1 MIWVDFGAG
10 KNRGFFQEHE
20 IYNQIGE
27 ERTRTMPFSHAMT
40 GCDQVS
46 FLSQVTKLSACKVWE
61 LYDDVTSVFI
71 KLRNQSSLSEV
82 KDAMPT
88 LERFTVLLYSR
99 SSNALITN
107 ECRWELFSQGKAIN
121 NIPPTGAVLWKR
133 APRSILC
140 RPRVGSVLDGNSST
154 AIDRG
159 MGWKYDSGKL
169 IPDWTDLPEASSA
182 VRDLIKCRC
191 NQ

>member
-1 MIWVDFGAG
+1 MTWVDFGAG

>member
-1 MIWVDFGAG
+1 MTWVDFGAG

-27 ERTRTMPFSHAMT
+27 ERTKTMPFSHAMT

-107 ECRWELFSQGKAIN
+107 ECR
-121 NIPPTGAVLWKR
+121 
-133 APRSILC
+133 
-140 RPRVGSVLDGNSST
+140 
-154 AIDRG
+154 
-159 MGWKYDSGKL
+159 
-169 IPDWTDLPEASSA
+169 
-182 VRDLIKCRC
+182 
-191 NQ
+191 

>member
-1 MIWVDFGAG
+1 MTWVDFGAG

-133 APRSILC
+133 APRSTLC

>member
-1 MIWVDFGAG
+1 MTWVDFGAG

-140 RPRVGSVLDGNSST
+140 RPRVGSGLDGNSST

>member
-1 MIWVDFGAG
+1 MTWVDFGAG

-99 SSNALITN
+99 SSNALIAN
-107 ECRWELFSQGKAIN
+107 ECRLELFSQGKAIN

>member
-1 MIWVDFGAG
+1 MTWVDFGAG

-20 IYNQIGE
+20 IYNHIGE

-107 ECRWELFSQGKAIN
+107 ECR
-121 NIPPTGAVLWKR
+121 
-133 APRSILC
+133 
-140 RPRVGSVLDGNSST
+140 
-154 AIDRG
+154 
-159 MGWKYDSGKL
+159 
-169 IPDWTDLPEASSA
+169 
-182 VRDLIKCRC
+182 
-191 NQ
+191 

>member
-1 MIWVDFGAG
+1 MTWVDFGAG

-182 VRDLIKCRC
+182 VRDLIKCKC

>member
-46 FLSQVTKLSACKVWE
+46 FLSQVTKLSACKFWE

-107 ECRWELFSQGKAIN
+107 ECR
-121 NIPPTGAVLWKR
+121 
-133 APRSILC
+133 
-140 RPRVGSVLDGNSST
+140 
-154 AIDRG
+154 
-159 MGWKYDSGKL
+159 
-169 IPDWTDLPEASSA
+169 
-182 VRDLIKCRC
+182 
-191 NQ
+191 

>member
-1 MIWVDFGAG
+1 MTWVDFGAG

-27 ERTRTMPFSHAMT
+27 ERTKTMPFSHAMT

>member
-1 MIWVDFGAG
+1 MTWVDFGGG
-10 KNRGFFQEHE
+10 KNGGFFQEHE

-61 LYDDVTSVFI
+61 LYHDVTSVFI

-107 ECRWELFSQGKAIN
+107 ECR
-121 NIPPTGAVLWKR
+121 
-133 APRSILC
+133 
-140 RPRVGSVLDGNSST
+140 
-154 AIDRG
+154 
-159 MGWKYDSGKL
+159 
-169 IPDWTDLPEASSA
+169 
-182 VRDLIKCRC
+182 
-191 NQ
+191 

>member
-1 MIWVDFGAG
+1 MTWVDFGAG

-169 IPDWTDLPEASSA
+169 TPDWTDLPEASSD

>member
-182 VRDLIKCRC
+182 VCDLIKCRC